1 MKQSLGGCIVLLV
14 VVFFDR
20 CSGVKN
26 EVGFQLNGRDGAAVM
41 IIQMYRDV

>member
-14 VVFFDR
+14 VVVFFDR

-26 EVGFQLNGRDGAAVM
+26 EFQLNGRDGAAVM